1 MEGLAGALSQM
12 LNPPPGR
19 GANGDIPQEQ
29 LPVVD
34 QTGLKGLFEIDGFL
48 VAALGG
54 NRGGRG
60 VRMQNDDLLGSIE
73 SALDRQ
79 LGLRLDV
86 QRTPVEILVIDHA
99 ERPSGN

>member
-1 MEGLAGALSQM
+1 M
-12 LNPPPGR
+12 
-19 GANGDIPQEQ
+19 
-29 LPVVD
+29 D

-48 VAALGG
+48 LAALGG
-54 NRGGRG
+54 NAGGRG
-60 VRMQNDDLLGSIE
+60 PRMPNDELLGSVE

-86 QRTPVEILVIDHA
+86 QKTTVETLVIDHA